1 MALLSPGPDFFIIT
15 KNSLSY
21 SRSIG
26 IYTALGLGIG
36 IIFHITYTLA
46 GLGVILKHNQ
56 GLYSGIQIL
65 GGLYLGHLGFMS
77 IKATFMSDYNN
88 FSLNQGESKKEIS
101 KFKALRVGTL
111 TNILN
116 PKAGIYFISIF
127 TQFIGEQTSLITK
140 LILASEV
147 TLLTVGYFIFVAVG
161 ISHRYIRS
169 LYYRTRKTSE
179 RLLGLVLITLGL
191 KIILT

>member
-21 SRSIG
+21 SRSTG

-36 IIFHITYTLA
+36 IIFHVAYSLA
-46 GLGVILKHNQ
+46 GLGVILKHNEE
-56 GLYSGIQIL
+56 LYSAIQIL
-65 GGLYLGHLGFMS
+65 GGLYLSYLGVMS
-77 IKATFMSDYNN
+77 ISATFKSNYND
-88 FSLNQGESKKEIS
+88 FSLNQNKSLKEIS
-101 KFKALRVGTL
+101 KLKALRIGTL

-127 TQFIGEQTSLITK
+127 TQFIGEQTTLLTK

-161 ISHRYIRS
+161 ISHRYIRA
-169 LYYRTRKTSE
+169 LYYRSRKISE
-179 RLLGLVLITLGL
+179 RLLGLVLIALGV
-191 KIILT
+191 KIIFF

>member
-21 SRSIG
+21 SRSTG

-36 IIFHITYTLA
+36 IIFHVAYSLA
-46 GLGVILKHNQ
+46 GLGVILKHNEE
-56 GLYSGIQIL
+56 LYSTIQIL
-65 GGLYLGHLGFMS
+65 GGLYLSYLGVMS
-77 IKATFMSDYNN
+77 ISATFKSDYND
-88 FSLNQGESKKEIS
+88 FSLHQDANLEEIS
-101 KFKALRVGTL
+101 KLKALRIGTL

-127 TQFIGEQTSLITK
+127 TQFIGEQTTLLTK

-161 ISHRYIRS
+161 ISHRYIRTI
-169 LYYRTRKTSE
+169 YYRSRKTSE
-179 RLLGLVLITLGL
+179 RLLGLVLIALGF
-191 KIILT
+191 KIIFF